1 MRKVLSFFRRHPVS
15 SIIVILLLYVA
26 IGALAPFAVPGQLSV
41 DEKTFSKED
50 YYTEDP
56 DAPCA
61 DRAHIVEENQ
71 EALTQR
77 IRMLELARK
86 EVILS
91 TFDFRED
98 ESTTDLSAAIYHAAR
113 RGVKVNILVDGMSG
127 LLRMEGKPFFYAL
140 SSHPNIHIRIYNT
153 VNPLRPWSI
162 NGRMH
167 DKYVICDDQLLLLG
181 GRNTFDYFLGSY
193 PTDSRSYDR
202 EVLIYNTDF
211 KNGCTNSVISQVKA
225 YFQSIWESSYVKDFH
240 DQESLSSQKSV
251 QKKILLLEDRYKTL
265 SDLYP
270 ECFQDYSYQEHTVP
284 TQKTCLI
291 FGPVT
296 PYGKKPYVWN
306 TLQCLMAS
314 AREKVIL
321 HTPYVVLDKEMS
333 FGIKEISQNVS
344 DFSMIINSVEN
355 GDNVIA
361 SSDYLLH
368 KQQVLDTGAAL
379 YEFDGGQ
386 SSHGKSILIDDD
398 LSLIGSYNLD
408 MRSTYMDTELMLCV
422 QSKELNQELLG
433 YLNTYLAQSRRI
445 LDKNNYE
452 MPKGMI
458 PQTMPLPKQILYRI
472 LGPLLQPFRYVA

>member
-1 MRKVLSFFRRHPVS
+1 M
-15 SIIVILLLYVA
+15 
-26 IGALAPFAVPGQLSV
+26 
-41 DEKTFSKED
+41 
-50 YYTEDP
+50 
-56 DAPCA
+56 
-61 DRAHIVEENQ
+61 
-71 EALTQR
+71 
-77 IRMLELARK
+77 
-86 EVILS
+86 
-91 TFDFRED
+91 
-98 ESTTDLSAAIYHAAR
+98 
-113 RGVKVNILVDGMSG
+113 
-127 LLRMEGKPFFYAL
+127 
-140 SSHPNIHIRIYNT
+140 
-153 VNPLRPWSI
+153 
-162 NGRMH
+162 
-167 DKYVICDDQLLLLG
+167 ICDDQLLLLG

-306 TLQCLMAS
+306 TLQRLMAS

-321 HTPYVVLDKEMS
+321 HTPYVVLDKKMS

-368 KQQVLDTGAAL
+368 KQQVLDTGAA
-379 YEFDGGQ
+379 
-386 SSHGKSILIDDD
+386 
-398 LSLIGSYNLD
+398 
-408 MRSTYMDTELMLCV
+408 
-422 QSKELNQELLG
+422 
-433 YLNTYLAQSRRI
+433 
-445 LDKNNYE
+445 
-452 MPKGMI
+452 
-458 PQTMPLPKQILYRI
+458 
-472 LGPLLQPFRYVA
+472 

>member
-1 MRKVLSFFRRHPVS
+1 
-15 SIIVILLLYVA
+15 
-26 IGALAPFAVPGQLSV
+26 
-41 DEKTFSKED
+41 
-50 YYTEDP
+50 
-56 DAPCA
+56 
-61 DRAHIVEENQ
+61 
-71 EALTQR
+71 
-77 IRMLELARK
+77 
-86 EVILS
+86 
-91 TFDFRED
+91 
-98 ESTTDLSAAIYHAAR
+98 
-113 RGVKVNILVDGMSG
+113 
-127 LLRMEGKPFFYAL
+127 
-140 SSHPNIHIRIYNT
+140 
-153 VNPLRPWSI
+153 
-162 NGRMH
+162 MH

-211 KNGCTNSVISQVKA
+211 QNGCETSVISQVKA
-225 YFQSIWESSYVKDFH
+225 YFKTIWDSSYVKDFH
-240 DQESLSSQKSV
+240 DQKSLSSRKSV
-251 QKKILLLEDRYKTL
+251 QKKILLLEDRYKKL
-265 SDLYP
+265 QDLYP
-270 ECFQDYSYQEHTVP
+270 ECFQDYSYQKHTVP
-284 TQKTCLI
+284 TQKTALI
-291 FGPVT
+291 SGPVS

-306 TLQCLMAS
+306 TLKCLMAS
-314 AREKVIL
+314 AKDKVIL
-321 HTPYVVLDKEMS
+321 HTPYVVLDKEMAA
-333 FGIKEISQNVS
+333 GMQEISQNVS

-433 YLNTYLAQSRRI
+433 YLNTYLAQSRHI
-445 LDKNNYE
+445 LDKKNYE

-458 PQTMPLPKQILYRI
+458 PQTMPLPKKLLYRI